1 VKSTNDPV
9 NGSQNEKPEKKASAL
24 PAWRVIL
31 SMVRY
36 RPKLWLINLGAML
49 FLMLLWQVPPL
60 VMREFFNVITGD
72 APATLG
78 IWALVALLFASEAGR
93 LLGMFGLIS
102 TNVPFFVH
110 TMTLLRKNLLK
121 NILNR
126 PGASALP
133 DSPGEAIS
141 RFRGDVFEI
150 PLFALWLNDIQGM
163 LFFALI
169 ALVVML
175 SINPTITLL
184 AIAPFILVGIIA
196 NTATSRIEKYRR
208 ASRKATGIVTGFIGE
223 VFGAVQAVKV
233 ATAEEGV
240 IAHFNTLN
248 DERRVLSLKDRLFNE
263 VLHSI
268 FRNAVNLG
276 TGVILILA
284 GQAIGDGSFTV
295 GDFALFVFYL
305 EFVSDLTAF
314 SGLLVARYRQIGV
327 SVERM
332 GRLMEG
338 APPEALVEFSPVYM
352 DGSFP
357 QVVYAAKTEAHRLQ
371 LLEANGLTFHFPNTD
386 HGIES
391 IDLRLQR
398 GTFTVITGR
407 VGSGKTTLL
416 RVLLGLLPMDKGE
429 IRWNGYVVKEP
440 DKFFVPPVSAYTAQ
454 VPRLF
459 SNSLRDNIL
468 MGLDQDD
475 ESIMQAIRLAVMESD
490 LEELEDRLETMV
502 GPKGVKLSGGQ
513 IQRTAAARMFV
524 REPELLVFDDLS
536 SALDVETERT
546 LWERVF
552 ELPEVTSLVVSHRK
566 AALRRADHIV
576 VLKDGCVEAEGH
588 LDELLETSEEMQRLW
603 HGDLAP
609 TRPKYAPPRLVE
621 YERYDAFDQALEKA
635 LDRAFEQPSDRA
647 LEKALDQAFDE

>member
-1 VKSTNDPV
+1 MADEIRKET
-9 NGSQNEKPEKKASAL
+9 KAL

-31 SMVRY
+31 STVRY
-36 RPKLWLINLGAML
+36 RRRLWLCNLGAML

-60 VMREFFNVITGD
+60 VLREFFNLITGD
-72 APATLG
+72 APVRLG

-93 LLGMFGLIS
+93 ILGIFGLVS

-110 TMTLLRKNLLK
+110 TMTLLRKNLLQ
-121 NILNR
+121 NILKR

-163 LFFALI
+163 LFFGII
-169 ALVVML
+169 AMVVML
-175 SINPTITLL
+175 SINTQITLL
-184 AIAPFILVGIIA
+184 AILPFVLVGVIA
-196 NTATSRIEKYRR
+196 GAATNRIEKYRR

-240 IAHFNTLN
+240 IARFNELN
-248 DERRVLSLKDRLFNE
+248 DERRILSLKDRLFNE
-263 VLHSI
+263 ILHSI

-284 GQAIGDGSFTV
+284 GQAIAEGSFTV

-305 EFVSDLTAF
+305 EFVSELTAF

-332 GRLMEG
+332 ARLMEG
-338 APPEALVEFSPVYM
+338 APPDALVAFSPVYM
-352 DGSFP
+352 DGNFP
-357 QVVYAAKTEAHRLQ
+357 DVVYAAKTDAHHLQ
-371 LLEANGLTFHFPNTD
+371 VLEATDLTYRFPGTD
-386 HGIES
+386 HGIEG
-391 IDLRLQR
+391 IDLRLER
-398 GTFTVITGR
+398 GTFTIVTGR

-416 RVLLGLLPMDKGE
+416 RVLLGLLPKDSGE
-429 IRWNGYVVKEP
+429 IRWNGNVVTTP
-440 DKFFVPPVSAYTAQ
+440 DTFFVPPISAYTAQ

-468 MGLDQDD
+468 MGLDRDD
-475 ESIMQAIRLAVMESD
+475 EALMWAIRLAVMESD
-490 LEELEDRLETMV
+490 LEELEDGLETMV

-513 IQRTAAARMFV
+513 IQRTAAARMFA
-524 REPELLVFDDLS
+524 RQPELLVFDDLS

-552 ELPEVTSLVVSHRK
+552 EQAEATCLVVSHRK
-566 AALRRADHIV
+566 AALRRADHII
-576 VLKDGCVEAEGH
+576 VLKNGRIEAQGQ
-588 LDELLETSEEMQRLW
+588 LDELLETSEEMRRLW
-603 HGDLAP
+603 HGDRAP
-609 TRPKYAPPRLVE
+609 SKPIYEPALSVE
-621 YERYDAFDQALEKA
+621 DATYGPFDRAIEQALDE
-635 LDRAFEQPSDRA
+635 AFEHA
-647 LEKALDQAFDE
+647 LERTFEQALDQALDS

>member
-1 VKSTNDPV
+1 MTTTVKTNQD
-9 NGSQNEKPEKKASAL
+9 SAKQVATL
-24 PAWRVIL
+24 PTWQIIR
-31 SMVRY
+31 SMIRY
-36 RPKLWLINLGAML
+36 RLWLWLGNLASML
-49 FLMLLWQVPPL
+49 VLTLLFQVPAL
-60 VMREFFNVITGD
+60 LLREFFNLITGD
-72 APATLG
+72 APVRLG
-78 IWALVALLFASEAGR
+78 IWSVVALLFASEAGR
-93 LLGMFGLIS
+93 IMGIYGLIS

-110 TMTLLRKNLLK
+110 TITLLRKNLLK
-121 NILNR
+121 NILRR

-163 LFFALI
+163 AVFGVI

-175 SINPTITLL
+175 SINPAITLL
-184 AIAPFILVGIIA
+184 AILPFVLVGIVA
-196 NTATSRIEKYRR
+196 NAATTRIEKYRR

-223 VFGAVQAVKV
+223 FFGAVQAVKV

-240 IAHFNTLN
+240 IAHFNELN
-248 DERRVLSLKDRLFNE
+248 DERRKLSLKDRLFNE
-263 VLHSI
+263 ILHSI

-284 GQAIGDGSFTV
+284 GQAMQQGTFTV

-305 EFVSDLTAF
+305 EFISDLTAF
-314 SGLLVARYRQIGV
+314 CGLLVARYKQIGV

-338 APPEALVEFSPVYM
+338 APPGALVEFSPVYM
-352 DGSFP
+352 DGRFP
-357 QVVYAAKTEAHRLQ
+357 DVIYPAKTEIHQ
-371 LLEANGLTFHFPNTD
+371 LRTLEARNLTYHYPTSGN
-386 HGIES
+386 GIEG
-391 IDLRLQR
+391 INLHLKR
-398 GTFTVITGR
+398 GTFTVVTGR

-416 RVLLGLLPMDKGE
+416 RVLLGLLPTDAGK
-429 IRWNGYVVKEP
+429 IRWNDEIVADPGT
-440 DKFFVPPVSAYTAQ
+440 FFIPPRSAYTAQ

-459 SNSLRDNIL
+459 SDSLRDNLL
-468 MGLDQDD
+468 MGLAKDDGVIMRAIGLAAMEQDLD
-475 ESIMQAIRLAVMESD
+475 
-490 LEELEDRLETMV
+490 ELENGLETLI

-552 ELPEVTSLVVSHRK
+552 EQPEVTCLVVSHRK
-566 AALRRADHIV
+566 YALRQADHII
-576 VLKDGCVEAEGH
+576 VLKDGRIEAEGQ
-588 LDELLETSEEMQRLW
+588 LDALLETCQEMQHLW
-603 HGDLAP
+603 HGD
-609 TRPKYAPPRLVE
+609 YV
-621 YERYDAFDQALEKA
+621 
-635 LDRAFEQPSDRA
+635 
-647 LEKALDQAFDE
+647 